1 MFFFALLIGADPTF
15 VVENK
20 CPPAFTVTNK
30 CPAPKAKA
38 RYANGFNCKAGFCKA
53 NGGTGCPSCPNNSGG
68 TCACGAVVAKQA
80 VPYTLFESCPSGTCP
95 TVQGR
100 SR

>member
-1 MFFFALLIGADPTF
+1 MFFFALLIGADPIF

-20 CPPAFTVTNK
+20 CPAFTVTNK
-30 CPAPKAKA
+30 CPAPKVKS
-38 RYANGFNCKAGFCKA
+38 RYTNGFNCSAGFCKA

-80 VPYTLFESCPSGTCP
+80 LPYTLFESCPSGTCP